1 MGGQLAYQFLQ
12 SVQKTPKVSAAV
24 MHSVLEDILVEI
36 VGANVDAPHQID
48 RPTDA
53 HSPLH
58 SLIILRT
65 HPLHHGHRLYRSVG
79 FRGGLNHGLARETL
93 AGTAERACR
102 AILAK
107 DAILSFFSMSP
118 NRQPSR

>member
-1 MGGQLAYQFLQ
+1 
-12 SVQKTPKVSAAV
+12 VQKTPKVSAAV

-107 DAILSFFSMSP
+107 DAILSFF
-118 NRQPSR
+118 R

>member
-1 MGGQLAYQFLQ
+1 
-12 SVQKTPKVSAAV
+12 
-24 MHSVLEDILVEI
+24 
-36 VGANVDAPHQID
+36 
-48 RPTDA
+48 
-53 HSPLH
+53 
-58 SLIILRT
+58 
-65 HPLHHGHRLYRSVG
+65 LYRSVG